1 MTERVFLYSSLVCP
15 HSPPPAL
22 SSLENYQKR
31 FMKFM
36 LQLSDP
42 NVKEV
47 KLGKGIPKK
56 YLKRR
61 AEKKRLEEEAKSS
74 QLTHTSTIE
83 TAAREE

>member
-1 MTERVFLYSSLVCP
+1 
-15 HSPPPAL
+15 
-22 SSLENYQKR
+22 
-31 FMKFM
+31 MKFM

-56 YLKRR
+56 YLKKR

-83 TAAREE
+83 TAAQEE